1 MASRSHGVVSYF
13 GAGVLHIAG
22 LQQAGI
28 GEVLL
33 VDGAAAVVV
42 QVLRDEFFWLCA
54 AALVMQRF
62 PSKSDAGWRCRC
74 FLGSLP
80 ADSKARRLRPTVKH
94 TSHQHS
100 L

>member
-1 MASRSHGVVSYF
+1 MAAPASLGVVSYF

-54 AALVMQRF
+54 AALVIH
-62 PSKSDAGWRCRC
+62 A
-74 FLGSLP
+74 P
-80 ADSKARRLRPTVKH
+80 AAKC
-94 TSHQHS
+94 
-100 L
+100 

>member
-1 MASRSHGVVSYF
+1 VVSYF

-22 LQQAGI
+22 LQRAGI

-54 AALVMQRF
+54 AALLILAA
-62 PSKSDAGWRCRC
+62 AGRERAGI
-74 FLGSLP
+74 LGALATSGRARNCSGLVSV
-80 ADSKARRLRPTVKH
+80 DSSELA
-94 TSHQHS
+94 
-100 L
+100 